1 MTVAQRNANLLCE
14 VYHIHGEPYHTV
26 RPTAVIRIEQ
36 WDHMLSWAQ
45 QQFGTACNFEPGC
58 VGQRVQ
64 VPSVGERYYVD
75 NTRFWFRHS
84 RDRDCFVA
92 HWTEELY
99 CD

>member
-64 VPSVGERYYVD
+64 VSSVGERYYVD